1 MKTLLTTLL
10 TVASVSAVGVSSAQ
24 VSEAPAAKPAAQGMC
39 CTDSSAH
46 MGQMDGHMKRMQALH
61 EQRANA
67 TTPEDRQRLMDD
79 QRREMQQGMAMM
91 QAMPHSGSMMG
102 GAGIGTM
109 GQKGTPADQKTQVQM
124 MEKRMDMMQ
133 TMMQVMM
140 DQLAAS
146 GSDAMPAPTR

>member
-1 MKTLLTTLL
+1 MKTLVTTLL
-10 TVASVSAVGVSSAQ
+10 TVASVFAVGVSSAQ
-24 VSEAPAAKPAAQGMC
+24 DSKAPAAKPDAQAMC
-39 CTDSSAH
+39 CMDSSAH
-46 MGQMDGHMKRMQALH
+46 MGQMDGHMKRLQALH
-61 EQRANA
+61 EQRASA

-79 QRREMQQGMAMM
+79 QTREMQQGMAMM

-102 GAGIGTM
+102 GAGMGTM
-109 GQKGTPADQKTQVQM
+109 GQKGTPADQKTQMQM

-146 GSDAMPAPTR
+146 GSDAMPAPTK

>member
-24 VSEAPAAKPAAQGMC
+24 VSGAPAAKPAAQGMC

-102 GAGIGTM
+102 GAGMGTM
-109 GQKGTPADQKTQVQM
+109 GQRGKPADQKTQMQM

-133 TMMQVMM
+133 TMMQGLM
-140 DQLAAS
+140 DQLDAS
-146 GSDAMPAPTR
+146 GSDAMPAPTQ